1 MLTKLHPKKLLQRSM
16 CHFLYPHDSTWSIN
30 FAYCTMVRS
39 HGANSDK
46 QFLQIHTYSLITYF
60 LIDFTMT
67 YAIRNFLLT
76 DKKQV
81 DKQDQD

>member
-1 MLTKLHPKKLLQRSM
+1 
-16 CHFLYPHDSTWSIN
+16 
-30 FAYCTMVRS
+30 MVRS

-46 QFLQIHTYSLITYF
+46 QFLQIDTYSLITYF